1 MVTTHFRGPIELLDN
16 APPTADGEVITLKYV
31 GSTSSVAPFTKA
43 ASGGFASPYIQTSTV
58 RGINGDTVDM
68 NMELGFRGF
77 DQAGDAAL
85 NNAAW
90 SRLIQD
96 AAAYTA
102 ATGGIRTYK
111 VEQSQ
116 VWRMSSLNNNIPKC
130 RLMLGDTLLVYEGS
144 PSRNYIMFFSGGST
158 IDALRL
164 TTRGSNAFY
173 RGLRIGSPT
182 DTEPTYVGRIKVD
195 SENQQ
200 INRPGN
206 GNRFDA
212 ALSLFCG
219 KLKVDYVDV
228 RKQDFAILLNAN
240 STSIDDVV
248 IGDVYIE
255 SFKVGMNVDNCTNLL
270 VGSLRYN
277 GSSPSATPDPG
288 QNALIIQSTQHAE
301 FPLVAGRGSGEHA
314 VRLGG
319 PQASTTPTANITFGD
334 IIALQPGQTAFKV
347 WNADLANPV
356 KGLTINSIYAEDCGS
371 YRPIPAYNDYVA
383 NIQNAEDVNIGRICG
398 TSRVTSYSAYDGVQI
413 SGVTNMQVG
422 EIIINNAVRNSL
434 FVTNYI
440 NSPQQDPKNNSNIT
454 VSKLTSSSPGA
465 AAVAVEEASGF
476 TTQNVEISTKAVGGT
491 NYVAW
496 SGTGAGAVGHVLV
509 NYNGV
514 GASGAATTGVPA
526 VAAVKTK
533 DTWA

>member
-1 MVTTHFRGPIELLDN
+1 MATTHFNGPINLLDDV
-16 APPTADGEVITLKYV
+16 PPVNDGDVVTLKYL
-31 GSTSSVAPFTKA
+31 GTAAASAPFTKA
-43 ASGGFASPYIQTSTV
+43 ATGGFSSPYIQTSTL
-58 RGINGDTVDM
+58 RGVNGDTVDM

-77 DQAGDAAL
+77 DQVGDAAL

-158 IDALRL
+158 IDTIRL

-173 RGLRIGSPT
+173 RGIRVGSPT

-219 KLKVDYVDV
+219 NLKVDYVDV
-228 RKQDFAILLNAN
+228 RKQDFALLLNAN
-240 STSIDDVV
+240 STAIDNVV
-248 IGDVYIE
+248 VGDVYIE

-277 GSSPSATPDPG
+277 GSSPTAAPDPG
-288 QNALIIQSTQHAE
+288 QNALIIQSTQRAK

-334 IIALQPGQTAFKV
+334 IVALQPGQTAFKV

-356 KGLTINSIYAEDCGS
+356 KGLKINSIYAEDCGT
-371 YRPIPAYNDYVA
+371 YRPTPAYNDYVA
-383 NIQNAEDVNIGRICG
+383 NIQNAEDVSIGSIMGVNR
-398 TSRVTSYSAYDGVQI
+398 TTSYSAYDGVQV
-413 SGVTNMQVG
+413 SGVTNLQIG
-422 EIIINNAVRNSL
+422 EISVKNAVRHSL

-440 NSPQQDPKNNSNIT
+440 NSPQLDPKNNSNIT
-454 VSKLTSSSPGA
+454 VSKLTSVAPGA
-465 AAVAVEEASGF
+465 AAVAIEEVSGF
-476 TTQNVEISTKAVGGT
+476 TTQNVEISTKAVGGV

-496 SGTGAGAVGHVLV
+496 SGTGAGVGGHVLV

-526 VAAVKTK
+526 VSAVKTK